1 MDPIKSGLEALKA
14 VVAEIESAMAEKKCL
29 DAKISDLKKQ
39 EEQIRSVI
47 HSEMNEA
54 NSKEL
59 IFNGLGQVV
68 VRKGPRQFIIDD
80 ETAFADLAKR
90 SNRYDDIF
98 KTEIKMSK
106 TAANKFLSHLQSCGS
121 LPGCVSVKDGE
132 VGISV
137 TWEKEEPKPA
147 PKVTSKPKESGKD
160 ILEDLDTL

>member
-1 MDPIKSGLEALKA
+1 MDLVKSGLEALKSI
-14 VVAEIESAMAEKKCL
+14 VAEIESVMAEKRGL

-47 HSEMNEA
+47 HAGMNDA

-90 SNRYDDIF
+90 SNRYEDIF
-98 KTEIKMSK
+98 KTEVKMSK
-106 TAANKFLSHLQSCGS
+106 TAANKFLSDLQSCGS
-121 LPGCVSVKDGE
+121 LPGCVSVKEGE
-132 VGISV
+132 IGIII
-137 TWEKEEPKPA
+137 TWEKEESKLA
-147 PKVTSKPKESGKD
+147 PKVTIKPQELSKD
-160 ILEDLDTL
+160 IIEDLDTL